1 MGIIA
6 CQKFIQNGSRFY
18 NALYFNRLNMNYKDI
33 TYIDLGAFKPD
44 VSNNTFSFY
53 IRGSRGILV
62 EANPTLIYDLYAK
75 RPNDIILNN
84 CITPFKSNHGSIDF
98 YILNPPELSSI
109 SKNIVDNHINE
120 GRATLKE
127 IKTVN
132 TITLDQILDKFFRDR
147 NPDLISIDVEGIED
161 KIIEKFDFYR
171 YRPKLFCIES
181 WVNKQGIAK
190 HMQANQYNLLASVV
204 ADDIYIDTK
213 LKIL

>member
-1 MGIIA
+1 MDIYKYSGKKVQWKPDINNPLTENGNNSLSKIYSEWG
-6 CQKFIQNGSRFY
+6 QDFIMLSI
-18 NALYFNRLNMNYKDI
+18 FNRLNMNYKDI

-109 SKNIVDNHINE
+109 SK
-120 GRATLKE
+120 T
-127 IKTVN
+127 
-132 TITLDQILDKFFRDR
+132 
-147 NPDLISIDVEGIED
+147 S
-161 KIIEKFDFYR
+161 
-171 YRPKLFCIES
+171 
-181 WVNKQGIAK
+181 
-190 HMQANQYNLLASVV
+190 
-204 ADDIYIDTK
+204 
-213 LKIL
+213 